1 MHCAE
6 VPRED
11 RGDAKTRSQLLAVL
25 PLESFPD
32 PTSPIQD
39 EPCGHRALFLFL
51 PSSRRGSVQ
60 VAYCRRQDARCSRQ
74 EKPIRPAED
83 GDSLSHVGGHDWRGE
98 TGQGGGAGRARHRT
112 QADIERA
119 CKSRALLRSNM

>member
-74 EKPIRPAED
+74 EKPIRPAEEKPLPPPPRQR
-83 GDSLSHVGGHDWRGE
+83 SRGE
-98 TGQGGGAGRARHRT
+98 RRSPWSGQPAAASMVSGQTTKRGRQRVL
-112 QADIERA
+112 E
-119 CKSRALLRSNM
+119 

>member
-74 EKPIRPAED
+74 E
-83 GDSLSHVGGHDWRGE
+83 
-98 TGQGGGAGRARHRT
+98 
-112 QADIERA
+112 
-119 CKSRALLRSNM
+119 SNM

>member
-25 PLESFPD
+25 PLEN
-32 PTSPIQD
+32 

-74 EKPIRPAED
+74 EKPIRPAEEKPLPPPPIW
-83 GDSLSHVGGHDWRGE
+83 STSCRQHGE
-98 TGQGGGAGRARHRT
+98 RTNNEERQTTGLRVSAGAAV
-112 QADIERA
+112 
-119 CKSRALLRSNM
+119 